1 MSHWITH
8 QLLPILAGTILIKEG
23 EREMRNWKQKGVEGK
38 IAEDRGAGVE
48 EERRRYTELWNYRS
62 AMNKALRNTNT

>member
-23 EREMRNWKQKGVEGK
+23 EREVRNWKQKGVEGK
-38 IAEDRGAGVE
+38 IAEDSGAGVE
-48 EERRRYTELWNYRS
+48 EERERYTEL
-62 AMNKALRNTNT
+62 